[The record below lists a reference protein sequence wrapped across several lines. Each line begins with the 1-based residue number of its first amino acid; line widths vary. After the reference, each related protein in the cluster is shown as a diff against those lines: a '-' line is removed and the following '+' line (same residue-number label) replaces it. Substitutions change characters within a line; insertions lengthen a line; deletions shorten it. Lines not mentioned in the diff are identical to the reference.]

1 MMFDK
6 SHVCSGEVSSAVTR
20 VTSQST
26 ETFLQNGVNEEV
38 RKFIQVKTLSVLF
51 DNSTHQ
57 LKMNTKWLSHL
68 SSIERL
74 PFRLI
79 RKSLGEY

>member
-38 RKFIQVKTLSVLF
+38 RKFIQILRHVEI
-51 DNSTHQ
+51 
-57 LKMNTKWLSHL
+57 LK
-68 SSIERL
+68 R
-74 PFRLI
+74 
-79 RKSLGEY
+79 